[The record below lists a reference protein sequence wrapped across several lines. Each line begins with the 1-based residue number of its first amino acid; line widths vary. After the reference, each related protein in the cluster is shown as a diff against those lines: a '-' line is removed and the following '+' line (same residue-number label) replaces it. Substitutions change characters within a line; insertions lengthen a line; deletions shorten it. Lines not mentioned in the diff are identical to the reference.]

1 MNRVDLTREVSE
13 HGQSTGIPSMGAIVQ
28 IFVTVIS
35 SFAVG
40 LLIVS
45 TWRLLP

>member
-1 MNRVDLTREVSE
+1 MNRAELVREVSE
-13 HGQSTGIPSMGAIVQ
+13 HGQSTGKPSMGAIVQ
-28 IFVTVIS
+28 LFVTVIC